1 MNKFSLFVLTTL
13 AAAGMATASAQTTL
27 KIQDYPGT
35 GNLLVRVAVAKGYC
49 QEAGITCELKTIPA
63 APLGLQTMLAGD
75 IDVAYGPTEVAAAA
89 LARKAPIK
97 IIGAGFQ
104 DPVFFLVA
112 GAKTELANESKGY
125 PEVMKSFKGLK
136 IGVTQRGSGAEFQV
150 IDMLRDGGL
159 SANDV
164 TFVAVGAPNTAFPAL
179 TKGQVDAIMTFSPS
193 DGMCAVLNACRMVV
207 DPRKGQCPKSILATR
222 GGAGVLMV
230 KAQWAEGHAKE
241 IAALRKALDKA
252 EAFIRDPANFGAT
265 LEVLKATFGIQMP
278 KSDEIAEVVLRGS
291 IGTFGARGNT
301 AAMQAVADNMT
312 ATKLLPVAV
321 DMSSAVLP

>member
-1 MNKFSLFVLTTL
+1 M
-13 AAAGMATASAQTTL
+13 
-27 KIQDYPGT
+27 
-35 GNLLVRVAVAKGYC
+35 
-49 QEAGITCELKTIPA
+49 
-63 APLGLQTMLAGD
+63 
-75 IDVAYGPTEVAAAA
+75 
-89 LARKAPIK
+89 
-97 IIGAGFQ
+97 
-104 DPVFFLVA
+104 
-112 GAKTELANESKGY
+112 
-125 PEVMKSFKGLK
+125 
-136 IGVTQRGSGAEFQV
+136 
-150 IDMLRDGGL
+150 
-159 SANDV
+159 
-164 TFVAVGAPNTAFPAL
+164 
-179 TKGQVDAIMTFSPS
+179 
-193 DGMCAVLNACRMVV
+193 
-207 DPRKGQCPKSILATR
+207 
-222 GGAGVLMV
+222 LMV